1 MIGKLRG
8 RVDEKDG
15 ESVILDVGGVGYH
28 VFCSARTLS
37 QLSEGEA
44 AMLVI
49 ETNVREDHIHL
60 YGFADAVERE
70 WFRLLTTVQ
79 RVGNKMALHILSAYA
94 PQQLAHAIIARD
106 TAAFTRIKGVGSG
119 LAERIVTELK
129 EKATK
134 LPVSPGAM
142 HIEMPVSGKKSKKS
156 APAAEPQLSAHED
169 AVSALVNLG
178 YTRSEAYSAALKA
191 AQVKTN
197 VTLDEL
203 IRFSLK
209 ELVNG

>member
-8 RVDEKDG
+8 IVEDKEED
-15 ESVILDVGGVGYH
+15 SVILDVGGVGYH
-28 VFCSARTLS
+28 VFCSARTLEK
-37 QLSEGEA
+37 LAPNEA
-44 AMLVI
+44 AQLTI
-49 ETNVREDHIHL
+49 ETHVREDQFHL
-60 YGFADAVERE
+60 YGFIDSVERE
-70 WFRLLTTVQ
+70 WFRLLVTVQ
-79 RVGNKMALHILSAYA
+79 RVGNKMALQILSAY
-94 PQQLAHAIIARD
+94 PPEQLAHAIIAKD
-106 TAAFTRIKGVGSG
+106 TVAFTRIKGVGKG

-134 LPVSPGAM
+134 LPVGNANMTLSVPT
-142 HIEMPVSGKKSKKS
+142 EKKS
-156 APAAEPQLSAHED
+156 ASKATAPTTTPSAHED

-191 AQVKTN
+191 AQVKTD